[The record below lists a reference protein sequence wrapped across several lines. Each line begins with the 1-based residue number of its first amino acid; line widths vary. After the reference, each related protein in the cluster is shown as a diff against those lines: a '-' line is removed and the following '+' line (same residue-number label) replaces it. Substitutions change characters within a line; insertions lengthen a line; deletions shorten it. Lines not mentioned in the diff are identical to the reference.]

1 MAGEETNTDTTKT
14 EEGAAK
20 VDSAKKEDKSGG
32 AKISQQTNG
41 SDTGK
46 NSHND
51 DESDSWM
58 DSLPEDKQ
66 KWIKKLRS
74 EAAGNR
80 VKTRDLEDKL
90 AKIQTDKE
98 AEEQEKL
105 KEQNKWKELAEAK
118 DQKLAAFNDRIIRT
132 ELKLFAQREGIID
145 PKDVEIIPL
154 ENVKLLASGD
164 VSGAEEAVKA
174 LKKERPHWFKT
185 SDDEKPPESTGST
198 KEPGGASAPSV
209 TKDVSKMT
217 PEQFDTY
224 TKELVKGL
232 RK

>member
-1 MAGEETNTDTTKT
+1 MAGEETNTSGATTT
-14 EEGAAK
+14 AATTAT
-20 VDSAKKEDKSGG
+20 VDSTKQEEKGTG
-32 AKISQQTNG
+32 AKTNQQTNG
-41 SDTGK
+41 NGAGK
-46 NSHND
+46 HND
-51 DESDSWM
+51 DDSDGWM

-74 EAAGNR
+74 EAAGSR
-80 VKTRDLEDKL
+80 VKTRELEEKL

-145 PKDVEIIPL
+145 PKDVEMISL
-154 ENVKLLASGD
+154 ENVKLLASGE

-174 LKKERPHWFKT
+174 LKRKSR
-185 SDDEKPPESTGST
+185 TGS
-198 KEPGGASAPSV
+198 KHRKIKSHLSQLARQKNRAVRLFLAPL
-209 TKDVSKMT
+209 KMLA
-217 PEQFDTY
+217 
-224 TKELVKGL
+224 K
-232 RK
+232 